1 MGATVSQVVQ
11 LLSKDFI
18 KLIAIALV
26 IASPLAWYC
35 MHNWLQAYAWR
46 IDITWWVFVL
56 TGFFAILVAVTT
68 ISLQAIKA
76 ALMNPVNA
84 LRNE

>member
-1 MGATVSQVVQ
+1 MGATVSQVVS

-18 KLIAIALV
+18 KLIAVALV

-46 IDITWWVFVL
+46 IDITAWVFVS
-56 TGFFAILVAVTT
+56 TGLFAILVAVTT
-68 ISLQAIKA
+68 ISLQAVKA
-76 ALMNPVNA
+76 AMANPVKS
-84 LRNE
+84 LRTE